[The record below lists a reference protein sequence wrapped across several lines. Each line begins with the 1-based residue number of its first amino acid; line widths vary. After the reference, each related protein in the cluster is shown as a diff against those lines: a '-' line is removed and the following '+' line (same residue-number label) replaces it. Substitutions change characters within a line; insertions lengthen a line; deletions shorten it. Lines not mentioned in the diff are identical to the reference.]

1 MNCENGMS
9 EAIFVTGGTGLTG
22 ANVCEQLMARGDA
35 VRALVRNPADA
46 AALTEIGVDVVQGD
60 IAVADDVSR
69 ASKGCDAAIHCAA
82 LLGGASQDMAD
93 FEAVNFVG
101 TTNVL
106 DAANTHGLRRVVAL
120 STATFIDLTTA
131 VPFEEAPVLDDP
143 PDDPYTVTK
152 LAAFLEAHKRAAA
165 GDDVLTCHPG
175 AIYGPGL
182 VAERA
187 LHRTSFNR
195 VLLAGMRGRLK
206 RYLAFPV
213 TWVAAADVARGSIA
227 ALDHGVAGE
236 RYLLV
241 GRPEDTISTA
251 AGCNRACELAGVDPR
266 VEDLDYRSDPDTL
279 TAEFGPTLMAIAEA
293 GAHDVRMP
301 RSADNPTSRRL
312 GYQPMSLD
320 EGLGLLIPWLR
331 GLGRL

>member
-1 MNCENGMS
+1 VTEM
-9 EAIFVTGGTGLTG
+9 ILVTGGTGLTG
-22 ANVCEQLMARGDA
+22 ANVCEQLIARGDA

-46 AALTEIGVDVVQGD
+46 QALTAIGVEVVQGD
-60 IAVADDVSR
+60 IAVAEDVSR

-93 FEAVNFVG
+93 FEAVNMVG

-106 DAANTHGLRRVVAL
+106 DAAKAHGLRRVVAL

-131 VPFEEAPVLDDP
+131 APFEQAPVLDDP
-143 PDDPYTVTK
+143 SDDPYTVTK
-152 LAAFLEAHKRAAA
+152 LAAFREVHKRAEA

-187 LHRTSFNR
+187 LYRTSFNR
-195 VLLAGMRGRLK
+195 VLLAAMRGRLK

-213 TWVAAADVARGSIA
+213 TWVAAADVAWGSIA
-227 ALDHGVAGE
+227 ALDHGVAGD

-241 GRPEDTISTA
+241 GRPDDTISTA
-251 AGCNRACELAGVDPR
+251 AGCNRACELAGVDHR
-266 VEDLDYRSDPDTL
+266 VEDVDYRSDPDAL

-293 GAHDVRMP
+293 AAHDVRMP
-301 RSADNPTSRRL
+301 RSDDNPTSRRL
-312 GYQPMSLD
+312 SYRPMSLD